1 MQPPRT
7 GQPAFKRRLKK
18 SNPAMAQ
25 RGSGMGK
32 PEIAGKAFGADPRPC
47 GEQPL
52 KVERAEMRRGGD
64 IGQLRPIA
72 KMCGDIVDAARNAAI
87 INVLLAMHN
96 SLLTVSYLP
105 AS

>member
-1 MQPPRT
+1 MV
-7 GQPAFKRRLKK
+7 
-18 SNPAMAQ
+18 Q

-32 PEIAGKAFGADPRPC
+32 AEIAGKAFGADPRPC

-52 KVERAEMRRGGD
+52 KMERAEMRRGGN

-72 KMCGDIVDAARNAAI
+72 KMCGDIGDAERNAAI
-87 INVLLAMHN
+87 INVLLSMLDG
-96 SLLTVSYLP
+96 LLTVSYLP